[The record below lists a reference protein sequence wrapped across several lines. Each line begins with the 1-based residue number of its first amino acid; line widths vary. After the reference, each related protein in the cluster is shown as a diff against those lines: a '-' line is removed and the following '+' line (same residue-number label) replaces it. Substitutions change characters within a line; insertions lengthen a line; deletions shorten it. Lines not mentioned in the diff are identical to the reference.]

1 MPVAGEGHDGE
12 RAGRSTTQPEKTP
25 VITQPIS
32 RATHG
37 LPKTNGCL
45 TVVLGRILVLE
56 MCTSRLKI
64 SLSSRFQVN
73 QTINQLLRPL
83 IANTTINH
91 LMQEQCRA

>member
-1 MPVAGEGHDGE
+1 MESGQGAVDAAQPNPKKLQLLPDPLAGLL
-12 RAGRSTTQPEKTP
+12 
-25 VITQPIS
+25 
-32 RATHG
+32 HG

-73 QTINQLLRPL
+73 QTINQLLWPL
-83 IANTTINH
+83 IANTIINH